1 MEFLKG
7 IFLGILEIIL
17 GSFGGIFE
25 ESFWEF
31 RKGFE
36 EFGIGIL
43 GILAQD
49 SGNSF
54 FLGNL
59 RLDFFGISQKFLDF
73 SMEFFGL

>member
-1 MEFLKG
+1 MEFLKR

-17 GSFGGIFE
+17 GSFGGIFEVFE

-49 SGNSF
+49 SGSSF
-54 FLGNL
+54 F
-59 RLDFFGISQKFLDF
+59 
-73 SMEFFGL
+73 